1 MDRRTKIFYMHIP
14 YMHMAGTKHGPSPR
28 ARGLLQT
35 TVKDPRVLYIETALR
50 MATLAGVTW
59 GSGALPM
66 VHYSILNLLLRGQN
80 WVRGSGC
87 VHSEAPPGEVLC

>member
-1 MDRRTKIFYMHIP
+1 MHIP
-14 YMHMAGTKHGPSPR
+14 YMHMAGTKHGASPR
-28 ARGLLQT
+28 ARALLQKA
-35 TVKDPRVLYIETALR
+35 VKHPSVLYIETTLR
-50 MATLAGVTW
+50 MAPLAGFIW

-87 VHSEAPPGEVLC
+87 VYSEAPPGEVLC